1 MKKRTRYTIR
11 KPKDY
16 RMIIFLVV
24 ICIFLILLILY
35 TQGKIQSLEDFIAR
49 GSVATQESEN
59 AEEKQAPQAMPY
71 SSELRIVL
79 KDRDQDIYR
88 GKVTVYG
95 DGDLTITKEG
105 QTQTIAPQTQ
115 TVVTAEQ
122 CQNGNVMTIS
132 CNPGNQWY
140 LVNEDGVTS
149 IGYEGTLEIWGEQQ
163 GLVLVNDIPMEYYL
177 KRVVPSEMPRT
188 YGAEALKAQAICART
203 YAYGHSNRY
212 AYPEVKGNM
221 DDTVS
226 FQVYNQGME
235 SAETNEAILATTG
248 QILMKDDAVIDTLY
262 YSTSCGYMQDGT
274 LFGDMDTSVF
284 QAGYLGIQQATQD
297 FDTYLRSPDEQAYE
311 AGERY
316 FRWQASLT
324 ANDFSKVRA
333 HLCNYLQTDDT
344 VSCDKKLKKKIMD
357 ANVADADV
365 FGSLKNITV
374 KKRNPGGVAMTIV
387 LAFSGGD
394 ITVNDQLHIRQ
405 ILGDFTD
412 YVVLQNQETIK
423 NTTTLPSA
431 AITIEKQK
439 DGQFL
444 IYGGGFGHGVG
455 MSQNGAKAL
464 AASGFAYTDILQYFY
479 HGTAIQKLY

>member
-49 GSVATQESEN
+49 GSAVTQESEN
-59 AEEKQAPQAMPY
+59 AEEQQAPQAMPY

-95 DGDLTITKEG
+95 DGDLTITKDG

-115 TVVTAEQ
+115 TEVTAEQ

-226 FQVYNQGME
+226 FQV
-235 SAETNEAILATTG
+235 
-248 QILMKDDAVIDTLY
+248 
-262 YSTSCGYMQDGT
+262 
-274 LFGDMDTSVF
+274 
-284 QAGYLGIQQATQD
+284 
-297 FDTYLRSPDEQAYE
+297 
-311 AGERY
+311 
-316 FRWQASLT
+316 
-324 ANDFSKVRA
+324 
-333 HLCNYLQTDDT
+333 
-344 VSCDKKLKKKIMD
+344 
-357 ANVADADV
+357 
-365 FGSLKNITV
+365 
-374 KKRNPGGVAMTIV
+374 
-387 LAFSGGD
+387 
-394 ITVNDQLHIRQ
+394 
-405 ILGDFTD
+405 
-412 YVVLQNQETIK
+412 
-423 NTTTLPSA
+423 
-431 AITIEKQK
+431 
-439 DGQFL
+439 
-444 IYGGGFGHGVG
+444 
-455 MSQNGAKAL
+455 
-464 AASGFAYTDILQYFY
+464 
-479 HGTAIQKLY
+479 